1 MKLNTKIIILISAA
15 LILTA
20 VSSGLVSTLKT
31 QQSGNETIAQI
42 ERLGQESLQGIRT
55 DGEKQSAAFRE
66 ELTALKKEYLKSQV
80 QTAMSLLETVA
91 KDGNLST
98 EEKQKHAFALVKALR
113 YGPESKDYFW
123 INDLHPRMVMHPYKP
138 EMDGQD
144 LTDNKDPNGKRL
156 FVEFARV
163 CKESGEGFVD
173 YLWPK
178 YGADKP
184 QPKLSFVKL
193 FKEWG
198 WVVGTGL
205 YIDDIDGMVNTR
217 RAELEQRLKGEAD
230 QLNRQVESA
239 KQNIEKSIRSVLAWI
254 GGLSLAVSA
263 IVLVVSLVFT
273 RRSITQPITRVV
285 SGLNEGADQ
294 VAAAAAQISSTSQLL
309 AEGASEQA
317 ASIEET
323 SASLEEMAS
332 MTHRNADNARLADG
346 LMKEARKVVAQA
358 KDSMFQMC
366 QSMDDITKA
375 SVETSK
381 IIKTI
386 DEIAFQTNLLALNA
400 AVEAARAGEAGAGF
414 AVVADE
420 VRNLAMRAADAA
432 RNTATLIEETVKK
445 VRDGSAL
452 MSTTSNAFGQ
462 VSESA
467 DKVADLVAEIAAAS
481 GEQAEGTG
489 QVNKAI
495 SEMDKVTQQN
505 AASAEESASAAEEMS
520 AQAETMKGMVS
531 DLLAM
536 VGGGQKKDGASPDKQ
551 HGRKLASKLLVAGR
565 AATDQLKAK
574 ARKADGA
581 PGKTKR
587 PEDVIPLEEA
597 DFKDF

>member
-1 MKLNTKIIILISAA
+1 MKLNTKIIILITAA

-20 VSSGLVSTLKT
+20 VSSGLVSTWQT
-31 QQSGNETIAQI
+31 QQSGNDTIAQI
-42 ERLGQESLQGIRT
+42 ERLGQESLQRLKA
-55 DGEKQSAAFRE
+55 DGEKQTAAFRE
-66 ELTALKKEYLKSQV
+66 ELMALKKEYLKSQV
-80 QTAMSLLETVA
+80 QTSMSILDAVV
-91 KDGNLST
+91 KDANLSS
-98 EEKQKHAFALVKALR
+98 EEKQKQAFALVKALR
-113 YGPESKDYFW
+113 YGPENKDYFW

-144 LTDNKDPNGKRL
+144 LTDNKDPNGKKL

-163 CKESGEGFVD
+163 GKESGEGFVD

-205 YIDDIDGMVNTR
+205 YIDDIDAMVNTR

-239 KQNIEKSIRSVLAWI
+239 KQDIEKSIRGVLTWI
-254 GGLSLAVSA
+254 GGLSLAALAV
-263 IVLVVSLVFT
+263 VLVVSLVFT
-273 RRSITQPITRVV
+273 RRSITRPVTRIV
-285 SGLNEGADQ
+285 SGLNDGADQ
-294 VAAAAAQISSTSQLL
+294 VAAAAAQISSTSQHL
-309 AEGASEQA
+309 AAGASEQA

-332 MTHRNADNARLADG
+332 MTNRNADNARLADG

-358 KDSMFQMC
+358 KDSMSQMC
-366 QSMDDITKA
+366 RSMDDITKA
-375 SVETSK
+375 SEETSK

-432 RNTATLIEETVKK
+432 RSTATLIEETVKK

-452 MSTTSNAFGQ
+452 MSATNSAFGQ

-467 DKVADLVAEIAAAS
+467 DKVADLVGEIAAAS
-481 GEQAEGTG
+481 GEQAEGAG
-489 QVNKAI
+489 QVNKAV

-520 AQAETMKGMVS
+520 AQAETMKGMVN
-531 DLLAM
+531 DLLTM
-536 VGGGQKKDGASPDKQ
+536 VGGGLKKDGASPEKK
-551 HGRKLASKLLVAGR
+551 HGRKLTTKFLGAGR
-565 AATDQLKAK
+565 AAPAHLKVK
-574 ARKADGA
+574 ARKADGT
-581 PGKTKR
+581 PGKPKR
-587 PEDVIPLEEA
+587 PEEVIPLEEA
-597 DFKDF
+597 DLKDF

>member
-1 MKLNTKIIILISAA
+1 MKLNTKIIILITAA

-42 ERLGQESLQGIRT
+42 ERLGQESLQRIKA
-55 DGEKQSAAFRE
+55 DGEKQTAAFRE

-80 QTAMSLLETVA
+80 QTAMSILDAVA
-91 KDGNLST
+91 KDGNLSPAD
-98 EEKQKHAFALVKALR
+98 KQKQAFALVKALR
-113 YGPESKDYFW
+113 YGPENKDYFW

-163 CKESGEGFVD
+163 GKESGEGFVD

-205 YIDDIDGMVNTR
+205 YIDDIDAMVNDR

-230 QLNRQVESA
+230 QLNQQVGSA
-239 KQNIEKSIRSVLAWI
+239 KQDIEKSIRGVLAWI
-254 GGLSLAVSA
+254 GGLSLAALA

-273 RRSITQPITRVV
+273 RRSITRPITRIV

-294 VAAAAAQISSTSQLL
+294 VASAAAQISSTSQLL

-346 LMKEARKVVAQA
+346 LMKDARKVVAQA
-358 KDSMFQMC
+358 KDSMSQMC
-366 QSMDDITKA
+366 RSMDDITKA
-375 SVETSK
+375 SEETSK

-432 RNTATLIEETVKK
+432 RSTATLIEETVKK

-452 MSTTSNAFGQ
+452 MSTTNSAFGQ

-467 DKVADLVAEIAAAS
+467 DKVADLVGEIAAAS

-489 QVNKAI
+489 QVNNAV

-520 AQAETMKGMVS
+520 AQAETMKGMVN

-536 VGGGQKKDGASPDKQ
+536 VGGGLKKEGISPEKK
-551 HGRKLASKLLVAGR
+551 HGRKLTSKLLGAGR
-565 AATDQLKAK
+565 TATAQMKAK
-574 ARKADGA
+574 TRKADGTL
-581 PGKTKR
+581 GKPNR

-597 DFKDF
+597 DLKDF